1 MDIAFVFGSK
11 NFFGGVQRRLTRI
24 YNEICAENDD
34 LKCDIVIRGCDLNT
48 ALALFRRADCDVAN
62 INHICAFKSPLK
74 FLLHVLFLSKY
85 KIIHFFGAG
94 KQNIVLQLICKLCN
108 KNNIYTICSYQ
119 EAYNCHPAKRMRK
132 VKLQLR
138 LADHVDLLYPSGAE
152 FISRYV
158 KKGRLTITPGTF
170 TDLTIFKPQE
180 KDKTIVYAAARLEDA
195 KDPILFIESINEA
208 SNAIRTA
215 GYRVILLGQ
224 GKYEEYLHN
233 YVKDH
238 DLTDIVHLA
247 GYDKTSKFMPK
258 ANVFF
263 STQKLENYPSQ
274 SLAEAAACGNY
285 LIITDVGDSR
295 RCAEESFAAFVN
307 PQKEELAQALVRYF
321 AFSDQEKE
329 SIAAKAR
336 AYAETHYSI
345 EEGKKYY
352 LEILKRLNKR

>member
-1 MDIAFVFGSK
+1 MDIAFVFGTNNSL
-11 NFFGGVQRRLTRI
+11 GGAERRFVRV
-24 YNEICAENDD
+24 YNEICAENKDI
-34 LKCDIVIRGCDLNT
+34 KCDVIVRRCDINT
-48 ALALFRRADCDVAN
+48 ALKRFLQADCNVEN
-62 INHICAFKSPLK
+62 LSKIQAFKSRPK
-74 FLLHVLFLSKY
+74 SLLYMLLPSY
-85 KIIHFFGAG
+85 KTVHFFGAN
-94 KQNIVLQLICKLCN
+94 KYNLLLQLICKLSN
-108 KNNIYTICSYQ
+108 KKSIYTVCNYE

-158 KKGRLTITPGTF
+158 KEGRLTITPGTF

-180 KDKTIVYAAARLEDA
+180 KDKTIVYAAARLEDS

-274 SLAEAAACGNY
+274 SLAEAAACGCY

-352 LEILKRLNKR
+352 LGILKRLNKR